1 MYKNGKIILVEPD
14 PHACGSFRTILH
26 GLGLPNEV
34 VCFSDVAMATEYLST
49 QYTDVFLVLQNA
61 ESDAL
66 QLPNSRNMIYMHEKF
81 NIPEIACMFLIL
93 PHQENAQAQ
102 HTFVHT
108 YYRSSDANALKTIFS
123 GIAEHWK
130 AQVFSSSKMQSRKR
144 ER

>member
-1 MYKNGKIILVEPD
+1 MYKDGKIILVEPD
-14 PHACGSFRTILH
+14 LHACGSLRTILQ
-26 GLGLPNEV
+26 GLSLPNEV
-34 VCFSDVAMATEYLST
+34 VCFNDVAMASEFLSA
-49 QYTDVFLVLQNA
+49 QYTNVFLVLQNA

-93 PHQENAQAQ
+93 PQQENAKAQ

-108 YYRSSDANALKTIFS
+108 YYHNSDAHALKNIFS

-130 AQVFSSSKMQSRKR
+130 AQVFSSTKYN
-144 ER
+144 